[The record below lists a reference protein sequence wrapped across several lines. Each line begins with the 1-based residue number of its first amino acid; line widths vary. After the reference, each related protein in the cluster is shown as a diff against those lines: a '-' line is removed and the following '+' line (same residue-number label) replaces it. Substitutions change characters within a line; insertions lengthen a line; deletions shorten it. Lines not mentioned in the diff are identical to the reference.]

1 MVQEEMV
8 VGLKKK
14 KETRKFK
21 RDKMDQFSGIGLI
34 KGYLERSGEM
44 ECSFLL
50 KK

>member
-1 MVQEEMV
+1 MVI
-8 VGLKKK
+8 GLKN
-14 KETRKFK
+14 KEETEKIK
-21 RDKMDQFSGIGLI
+21 RDKTDQFSGIGLI